1 MKFVFNTDYKLLQ
14 IGEIR
19 GKNNNNIYMSKFEDL
34 KVSVQEIIDLIA
46 AKNDREANNKLLEV
60 NETLDEML
68 DHAEE
73 DEDLREISRYQVL
86 LNQLH
91 VKINGEEQ
99 VDGE

>member
-1 MKFVFNTDYKLLQ
+1 M
-14 IGEIR
+14 
-19 GKNNNNIYMSKFEDL
+19 KFEDL

-46 AKNDREANNKLLEV
+46 AKNNREANNKLLEV

-86 LNQLH
+86 LNKLH

>member
-1 MKFVFNTDYKLLQ
+1 MN
-14 IGEIR
+14 
-19 GKNNNNIYMSKFEDL
+19 SKFDDL

-46 AKNDREANNKLLEV
+46 AKDNREANNKLLDV

-68 DHAEE
+68 DFAEE
-73 DEDLREISRYQVL
+73 DEDLREISKYQVL

>member
-1 MKFVFNTDYKLLQ
+1 ML
-14 IGEIR
+14 IREIR
-19 GKNNNNIYMSKFEDL
+19 GEKTKKDMSKFEDL
-34 KVSVQEIIDLIA
+34 KASVQEIIDLIA